1 MAPSSNY
8 NVFAH
13 LSAEKCVMYRTV
25 LNVFVQA
32 KARFVIHLR
41 PTDVERHLADDGVR
55 YADGTAVEMMLQQ
68 LIAWGNLEAHPDTAE
83 VLTVDDFWR
92 VRNLYQMSPA
102 GEAAEAA
109 LVVFEQSLRQP
120 GELQAAA
127 LDDIRKQLDQV
138 IFLSQQ
144 VKVDDANVFN
154 AFSLLRQ
161 RFDEL
166 TAQAQRFIG
175 GLQRRIELQGLNVE
189 SFLTYKQRLIDYLER
204 FLSQLVLAGHEIAMT
219 IRSIE
224 PERIAPLLH
233 RVAERELVDRLTVT
247 DEDRAVARRAWQQR
261 WEGLCSWFV
270 GSDTR
275 PSQAEELRGAARA
288 AIPSLVAAV
297 TGINDRRA
305 GRSDRAADLRALALW
320 FAEAEDDQAAHRLWR
335 GAFALD
341 SCRHLSIDGD
351 TLDQRGGEPVSST
364 TRWIDAPPVR
374 ISPRL
379 HNSGRYAARGG
390 PQKVIDRSAE
400 RAKLG
405 QLAVQ
410 EAGEIRR
417 SRQMLATGRR
427 LRLSQL
433 DELPEGAFQLFL
445 DLLGDALAAKTGS
458 AAAVSVTSSDGV
470 LQIDLEPTEDGAKAV
485 IRTTAGVLI
494 GEDHYLTIRPV
505 VEDGEK
511 ADESW
516 GLEVAQSLVA
526 RG

>member
-1 MAPSSNY
+1 M
-8 NVFAH
+8 
-13 LSAEKCVMYRTV
+13 
-25 LNVFVQA
+25 
-32 KARFVIHLR
+32 
-41 PTDVERHLADDGVR
+41 R
-55 YADGTAVEMMLQQ
+55 YADATAVEMMLQQ
-68 LIAWGNLEAHPDTAE
+68 LMAWGNLEAHPDTAE

-92 VRNLYQMSPA
+92 VRNLYQMSAA

-109 LVVFEQSLRQP
+109 LAVFEQSLRQP

-138 IFLSQQ
+138 IFLSRQE
-144 VKVDDANVFN
+144 KVDDADVFN

-288 AIPSLVAAV
+288 AIPPLVAAV

-335 GAFALD
+335 GAFGLD
-341 SCRHLSIDGD
+341 SCRHLSIDVD
-351 TLDQRGGEPVSST
+351 TLDQRGAEPVSST
-364 TRWIDAPPVR
+364 TRWIDAPPVH

-379 HNSGRYAARGG
+379 HNSGRYAARGR
-390 PQKVIDRSAE
+390 PQNVIDRSAE

-417 SRQMLATGRR
+417 WRRMLAGGRR

-433 DELPEGAFQLFL
+433 GELPEGAFQLFL

-470 LQIDLEPTEDGAKAV
+470 LQIDLERTEDGAMAV
-485 IRTTAGVLI
+485 IRATAGVLI
-494 GEDHYLTIRPV
+494 GEDHYLMIRPLA
-505 VEDGEK
+505 EDGEE
-511 ADESW
+511 ADDAW
-516 GLEVAQSLVA
+516 RLEVPPSLVA
-526 RG
+526 EG

>member
-1 MAPSSNY
+1 MAFRIRLRSLPLHFMKRWHHVWRRRIGCKDSTRVDDEEVGGLALTPSSNY

-25 LNVFVQA
+25 LNVLVQA

-41 PTDVERHLADDGVR
+41 PTDVEPHFADGCVR
-55 YADGTAVEMMLQQ
+55 YADGTAVEIMLQQ
-68 LIAWGNLEAHPDTAE
+68 LMAWGNLEAHSDTAE

-109 LVVFEQSLRQP
+109 LAVFEQSLRQP

-138 IFLSQQ
+138 IFLAQE
-144 VKVDDANVFN
+144 VKVGDGDVFN

-161 RFDEL
+161 RFEEL

-261 WEGLCSWFV
+261 WEGVCSWVV
-270 GSDTR
+270 GRHTR
-275 PSQAEELRGAARA
+275 PSQAEA
-288 AIPSLVAAV
+288 
-297 TGINDRRA
+297 
-305 GRSDRAADLRALALW
+305 
-320 FAEAEDDQAAHRLWR
+320 
-335 GAFALD
+335 
-341 SCRHLSIDGD
+341 
-351 TLDQRGGEPVSST
+351 
-364 TRWIDAPPVR
+364 
-374 ISPRL
+374 
-379 HNSGRYAARGG
+379 
-390 PQKVIDRSAE
+390 
-400 RAKLG
+400 
-405 QLAVQ
+405 
-410 EAGEIRR
+410 
-417 SRQMLATGRR
+417 
-427 LRLSQL
+427 
-433 DELPEGAFQLFL
+433 
-445 DLLGDALAAKTGS
+445 
-458 AAAVSVTSSDGV
+458 
-470 LQIDLEPTEDGAKAV
+470 
-485 IRTTAGVLI
+485 
-494 GEDHYLTIRPV
+494 
-505 VEDGEK
+505 
-511 ADESW
+511 
-516 GLEVAQSLVA
+516 
-526 RG
+526 

>member
-1 MAPSSNY
+1 MVPSSNY

-41 PTDVERHLADDGVR
+41 PTDVERQLADDGVT
-55 YADGTAVEMMLQQ
+55 YADGTAVEIMLQQ
-68 LIAWGNLEAHPDTAE
+68 LMAWGNLEAHADTSE

-109 LVVFEQSLRQP
+109 LAVFEQSLRQP

-138 IFLSQQ
+138 IFLLQQ
-144 VKVDDANVFN
+144 AKVDDADAFN
-154 AFSLLRQ
+154 AFSPLRQ

-247 DEDRAVARRAWQQR
+247 DEDRAVARRAW
-261 WEGLCSWFV
+261 
-270 GSDTR
+270 
-275 PSQAEELRGAARA
+275 
-288 AIPSLVAAV
+288 
-297 TGINDRRA
+297 
-305 GRSDRAADLRALALW
+305 
-320 FAEAEDDQAAHRLWR
+320 
-335 GAFALD
+335 
-341 SCRHLSIDGD
+341 
-351 TLDQRGGEPVSST
+351 
-364 TRWIDAPPVR
+364 
-374 ISPRL
+374 
-379 HNSGRYAARGG
+379 
-390 PQKVIDRSAE
+390 
-400 RAKLG
+400 
-405 QLAVQ
+405 
-410 EAGEIRR
+410 
-417 SRQMLATGRR
+417 
-427 LRLSQL
+427 
-433 DELPEGAFQLFL
+433 
-445 DLLGDALAAKTGS
+445 
-458 AAAVSVTSSDGV
+458 
-470 LQIDLEPTEDGAKAV
+470 
-485 IRTTAGVLI
+485 
-494 GEDHYLTIRPV
+494 
-505 VEDGEK
+505 
-511 ADESW
+511 
-516 GLEVAQSLVA
+516 
-526 RG
+526 